1 MNVRSK
7 NSIKMSL
14 NKESII
20 KSINKYFGINLK
32 KSPRGAEIEKVFKK
46 ISPDKL
52 QNFLYAMNDE
62 IIRKKSSKEMN
73 FYSAN
78 IL

>member
-1 MNVRSK
+1 LDVRSK
-7 NSIKMSL
+7 NSIKRSL

-20 KSINKYFGINLK
+20 KSINKYFGINPGK
-32 KSPRGAEIEKVFKK
+32 CSGGAEIEKVFKK
-46 ISPDKL
+46 NSANEL
-52 QNFLYAMNDE
+52 QNFFYAMKDE
-62 IIRKKSSKEMN
+62 IIRKKLLKEMN